1 MQLALTTPVK
11 DKYKLRNWK
20 NYNKNLCHRG
30 SLSLYI
36 SDSVLREWRDIDK
49 CKKVVGEKTY
59 TESIILCC
67 LLLKMQYS
75 QPLRQT
81 TGFVKSLLSL
91 AGCRDFSIP
100 DYTTLC
106 RRQGCVPMSLTK
118 RWESGEKLALA
129 VDSTGLKVYGEGEW
143 KVRKHGVSK
152 RRTWL
157 KLHIAID
164 IKTQEIVAV
173 SLTSND
179 KDDAEMAVEMLKD
192 KVDKVE
198 SFHGDGAYD
207 DFKCRK
213 LFANAKQIIPPPKD
227 AVIHQASKRKPL
239 KEYLSQR
246 NKAVE
251 FINKHDRMQWKIKE
265 GYHLRSRNETTM
277 FRYKTAF
284 GGEIQA
290 RKIENQKTEV
300 LLKSKILNIYR
311 DVGMPMAYRVV

>member
-129 VDSTGLKVYGEGEW
+129 VDSTGLK
-143 KVRKHGVSK
+143 
-152 RRTWL
+152 
-157 KLHIAID
+157 
-164 IKTQEIVAV
+164 
-173 SLTSND
+173 TSND

>member
-36 SDSVLREWRDIDK
+36 SDSVLREWRDVDK

-129 VDSTGLKVYGEGEW
+129 VDSTGLKVYGE
-143 KVRKHGVSK
+143 
-152 RRTWL
+152 
-157 KLHIAID
+157 AIIGANIVKDFFAGISD
-164 IKTQEIVAV
+164 IVGGR
-173 SLTSND
+173 S
-179 KDDAEMAVEMLKD
+179 
-192 KVDKVE
+192 
-198 SFHGDGAYD
+198 GAYEQSLREA
-207 DFKCRK
+207 KGLAIKEMIEQAER
-213 LFANAKQIIPPPKD
+213 LGANAIIGVD
-227 AVIHQASKRKPL
+227 LDYESHNGSMLMVSANGTAVVY
-239 KEYLSQR
+239 E
-246 NKAVE
+246 
-251 FINKHDRMQWKIKE
+251 
-265 GYHLRSRNETTM
+265 
-277 FRYKTAF
+277 
-284 GGEIQA
+284 
-290 RKIENQKTEV
+290 
-300 LLKSKILNIYR
+300 
-311 DVGMPMAYRVV
+311 